1 MKYTSVERIWTKYP
15 NKYKALNLAALL
27 AREGIEAQMRNEN
40 KILGNVYE
48 DALRRLVETDLRYE
62 KLTPA
67 EIEALT
73 REGYGE
79 SHTRTWREPLAFGRT
94 FF

>member
-1 MKYTSVERIWTKYP
+1 MKHTSLEQIWTRYS

-27 AREGIEAQMRNEN
+27 AREVIESQPSGEGRMINDA
-40 KILGNVYE
+40 YE
-48 DALRRLVETDLRYE
+48 QALKQLVQTDIRYE

-67 EIEALT
+67 EVEALT

-79 SHTRTWREPLAFGRT
+79 SQTRTWREPSAFGRT
-94 FF
+94 SF